1 MDLFVGWGGGGGF
14 RVVRMSST
22 AVEKSESAND
32 TGVVG
37 VCKTVVIVVCTLYRV
52 GGVTGRLPHALHGRR
67 LYTVDGE

>member
-1 MDLFVGWGGGGGF
+1 
-14 RVVRMSST
+14 MSST

-37 VCKTVVIVVCTLYRV
+37 VCKTVVIVVCTLWRV

>member
-1 MDLFVGWGGGGGF
+1 MDLTLPTGRGGVF

-37 VCKTVVIVVCTLYRV
+37 VCKTVVIVVCTL
-52 GGVTGRLPHALHGRR
+52 
-67 LYTVDGE
+67 